1 MTARVLDG
9 ESPTKP
15 EDDLTENRAR
25 ICVPVCARRAGELKA
40 AVERAAAQADLVE
53 LRLDC
58 LDASELE
65 AARPVLAA
73 LLAAPPRPLVLT
85 LRPAE
90 QGGLRDL
97 DERERLA
104 FRLDS
109 WPREGG
115 TRPPVFFDIELDLM
129 PTRDEAGEPRP
140 ATDER
145 GSTPDADDGELRASG
160 DQRRAFAEWVARH
173 GRRVICSHHDFAGVP
188 PNLEEIYERMAAT
201 PARVLKIAYAAQ
213 TATDC
218 LPALALL
225 ARARREER
233 ELIAVAMGDAGLL
246 TRVLAPS
253 RGAFLTFG
261 AADAGQ
267 ATAPGQITAA
277 ELRELYRLD
286 SIDEQTQITGLV
298 GSPVTHSLS
307 PHIHN
312 AAFAALGLNA
322 VYLPLEVRDLDA
334 FVRRLARPQTREL
347 DWPLRGLSVTA
358 PHKRA
363 VLAHL
368 DWVDPAARAVGAVN
382 TVVLEGDR
390 LRGYNTDAAAALKPL
405 EGAGDLRGARVAL
418 IGAGGAARAVL
429 WALRERGA
437 RPVVFA
443 RDESRARA
451 TAEGFGAD
459 AAALG
464 GARFG
469 EFDVV
474 VNATPLGTRGHA
486 EEETAATAEQLRG
499 ARVVYDLVY
508 NPAETRLMRE
518 ARAAGCEA
526 YGGLGMLVA
535 QAAEQCHLWTGRAA
549 PLEVMRAAAE
559 RKMAGG

>member
-1 MTARVLDG
+1 MTR
-9 ESPTKP
+9 
-15 EDDLTENRAR
+15 NRTR
-25 ICVPVCARRAGELKA
+25 ICVPVCVGRAGELRE
-40 AVERAAAQADLVE
+40 AVGRAAAHADLVE

-65 AARPVLAA
+65 AARPALAA

-90 QGGLRDL
+90 QGGRRAL
-97 DERERLA
+97 DARERLA
-104 FRLDS
+104 FRLDEF
-109 WPREGG
+109 WLHEGEPH
-115 TRPPVFFDIELDLM
+115 PPDFFDIELDLM
-129 PTRDEAGEPRP
+129 PAGEG
-140 ATDER
+140 ADEQ
-145 GSTPDADDGELRASG
+145 GAADE
-160 DQRRAFAEWVARH
+160 QRRAFDGWLSRNLE
-173 GRRVICSHHDFAGVP
+173 RVICSHHDFAGVP
-188 PNLEEIYERMAAT
+188 PNPDELYERMAAT
-201 PARVLKIAYAAQ
+201 PARVLKIAYAAE

-218 LPALALL
+218 LPAFSLL
-225 ARARREER
+225 ERARREGR
-233 ELIAVAMGDAGLL
+233 ELVAVAMGDAGLL

-277 ELRELYRLD
+277 ELRDLYRVD
-286 SIDEQTQITGLV
+286 SIDGRTEFACLV
-298 GSPVTHSLS
+298 GSPVMHSLS
-307 PHIHN
+307 PHVHN
-312 AAFAALGLNA
+312 AGFAALGLNA

-334 FVRRLARPQTREL
+334 FMRRLARPQTREF
-347 DWPLRGLSVTA
+347 DWRLRGLSVTA

-526 YGGLGMLVA
+526 YGGHGMLVA
-535 QAAEQCHLWTGRAA
+535 QAAEQFHLWTGRAA

>member
-1 MTARVLDG
+1 MT
-9 ESPTKP
+9 T
-15 EDDLTENRAR
+15 NRTR
-25 ICVPVCARRAGELKA
+25 ICVPVCVGRAGELRE
-40 AVERAAAQADLVE
+40 AVARAATHADLVE

-65 AARPVLAA
+65 AARPALAA

-90 QGGLRDL
+90 QGGRRVL
-97 DERERLA
+97 DDGERLG
-104 FRLDS
+104 FRLDEL
-109 WPREGG
+109 WLREGEPH
-115 TRPPVFFDIELDLM
+115 PPDFFDIELDLM
-129 PTRDEAGEPRP
+129 PARDEA
-140 ATDER
+140 DER
-145 GSTPDADDGELRASG
+145 RSAPGEQTSAADADGDERRAP
-160 DQRRAFAEWVARH
+160 DEQRRAFAGWLSRNLE
-173 GRRVICSHHDFAGVP
+173 RVVCSHHDFAGVP
-188 PNLEEIYERMAAT
+188 PNLDELYERMAAT
-201 PARVLKIAYAAQ
+201 RARVLKIAYAAE

-218 LPALALL
+218 LPAFSLL
-225 ARARREER
+225 ARARREGR
-233 ELIAVAMGDAGLL
+233 ELVAVAMGDAGLL

-261 AADAGQ
+261 AAEAGQ
-267 ATAPGQITAA
+267 ATAPGQLTAA
-277 ELRELYRLD
+277 ELRDLYRVD
-286 SIDEQTQITGLV
+286 SIDERTEFACLV
-298 GSPVTHSLS
+298 GSPVMHSLS
-307 PHIHN
+307 PHVHN
-312 AAFAALGLNA
+312 AGFAALGLNA

-334 FVRRLARPQTREL
+334 FMRRLARPQTREL
-347 DWPLRGLSVTA
+347 DWRLRGLSVTA

-368 DWVDPAARAVGAVN
+368 DWVDPAARAIGAVN

-390 LRGYNTDAAAALKPL
+390 LRGYNTDAAAALTPL

-437 RPVVFA
+437 RAVVFA

-459 AAALG
+459 SRPLG

-469 EFDVV
+469 DFDVV

-526 YGGLGMLVA
+526 FGGLGMLVA
-535 QAAEQCHLWTGRAA
+535 QAAEQFKLWTGHAA

-559 RKMAGG
+559 KKMLDAGC